1 MSVCAHT
8 DFRNKGDFFFF
19 LSCVWNN
26 TKDGESL
33 NKNGPGGS
41 LSGVYKLVKKTC
53 RGHPR
58 VEFWIVTFVTVH
70 KGLS

>member
-19 LSCVWNN
+19 LSCVWRN

-33 NKNGPGGS
+33 SKNAPGGS
-41 LSGVYKLVKKTC
+41 LSGVYKLVKKPA
-53 RGHPR
+53 G
-58 VEFWIVTFVTVH
+58 VTQESFNFCN
-70 KGLS
+70 